1 VVDQTSLDVVVRGAA
16 QRFGGR
22 TAWDGP
28 GGSLTFSELNDR
40 SDEVAGGLAGAG
52 VRIGDRVV
60 LTRASD
66 ADYLIAAV
74 AISKVGGVAVG
85 INPSLAEVERAR
97 LIESADPT
105 VVLGSGDD
113 LPRAK
118 PVAPLDADADR
129 VASIVFTSGTT
140 GTPKGAVFTHRQ
152 LDAVRHIDLGPV
164 ADEWGGGGPML
175 LSTQFAHVGIT
186 TKLAWYL
193 RRGHTLVGLAK
204 WRADDVLDLVSRHR
218 ITSIGGVAPQIALL
232 LRSARFDD
240 LDLGCVETLIVGGA
254 FSPPA
259 LVAEAKERFGADY
272 SIRYSSTESG
282 GTGIGTAFGAD
293 DDEALASIGR
303 PRPGVA
309 ARIVEPGTSIEV
321 PTGEIGELC
330 VRTPSQ
336 MTGYWRDP
344 EATADTIRDGWIHSG
359 DLALVDERG
368 LFRLR
373 GRIKEQYVR
382 GGYNVAP
389 SEVEAVLSDHPL
401 VAELAIAPR
410 PDDVMG
416 EIGVAV
422 VVVRDRDA
430 VPTLSELR
438 EHGRDRLAAW
448 KLPEALVVVDALPL
462 TPMLK
467 VDRAGL
473 ARIAQS

>member
-1 VVDQTSLDVVVRGAA
+1 MVDQTSLDVVVRGAA
-16 QRFGGR
+16 RQFGDR
-22 TAWDGP
+22 VAWDGP
-28 GGSLTFSELNDR
+28 GGSLTFAELDHH
-40 SDEVAGGLAGAG
+40 SDEVSGGLADAG

-60 LTRASD
+60 LNRPSD
-66 ADYLIAAV
+66 ADYLVAAA
-74 AISKVGGVAVG
+74 AISKVGAIAVG
-85 INPSLAEVERAR
+85 INPSLAEVEQAR

-105 VVLGSGDD
+105 VVLGPDD
-113 LPRAK
+113 ELPRA
-118 PVAPLDADADR
+118 APIAALPPDADR
-129 VASIVFTSGTT
+129 VAAIVFTSGTT
-140 GTPKGAVFTHRQ
+140 GTPKGAIFTHRQ
-152 LDAVRHIDLGPV
+152 LDAVRRSDLGSL

-175 LSTQFAHVGIT
+175 MSTQFAHVGIT

-193 RRGHTLVGLAK
+193 QRGHTLLGLSK
-204 WRADDVLDLVSRHR
+204 WRADDVLELVARHH
-218 ITSIGGVAPQIALL
+218 IGSIGGVAPQIALL
-232 LRSARFDD
+232 LRSGRFDE
-240 LDLGCVETLIVGGA
+240 LDLRCVHTLIVGGA

-259 LVAEAKERFGADY
+259 LVAEAKARFAAAY

-282 GTGIGTAFGAD
+282 GTGIGTAFDAD

-303 PRPGVA
+303 PRPGVT
-309 ARIVEPGTSIEV
+309 ARVVEPGTSIEV

-330 VRTPSQ
+330 LRTPSQ

-344 EATADTIRDGWIHSG
+344 EATAATIRDGWIHSG

-422 VVVRDRDA
+422 VVVRDPDA
-430 VPTLSELR
+430 VPTLAQLR

-448 KLPEALVVVDALPL
+448 KLPEALVLVNTLPL

-473 ARIAQS
+473 ARLAQG